1 MRELIEHLLSKN
13 CPELYAIKLE
23 EHVSSKRL
31 YDGRILN
38 LRVDE
43 VKVQSGRFASRE
55 IVEHRGAAAIVPI
68 LEGNSVILVRQYRYA
83 VSTELLEIPA
93 GTLEPNENPRDC
105 ARRELEE
112 ETGYKCREITKILE
126 CFVAPGYSTEKI
138 HIYLAK
144 GLTKTETR
152 MEDDENII
160 VESFSL
166 EAALGKIRSGEIQD
180 AKTIAGLQGAAQLL

>member
-1 MRELIEHLLSKN
+1 MEQRI
-13 CPELYAIKLE
+13 
-23 EHVSSKRL
+23 SSRRL

-38 LRVDE
+38 FRVDE
-43 VKVQSGRFASRE
+43 VRVENGRVASRE
-55 IVEHRGAAAIVPI
+55 IVEHRGAAAIVPV
-68 LEGNSVILVRQYRYA
+68 LDGGDVILVRQYRYA

-93 GTLEPNENPRDC
+93 GTLERGEEPADC

-112 ETGYKCREITKILE
+112 ETGYTCRAIVKVLE

-144 GLTKTETR
+144 GLTKTRTR
-152 MEDDENII
+152 MEEDESIT
-160 VESFSL
+160 VESFRF
-166 EAALGKIRSGEIQD
+166 EVALDKIRSGEIQD